1 MKQQIPILDSRQK
14 ELLRTLLIA
23 NKPITYK
30 ELSEM
35 FKLSTRTIQREMKT
49 LKSILEA
56 YDLKVGKQIGD
67 GFELKGSEEGKRWLR
82 EHIEQAKTFSTY
94 SPEERQDGMTYD
106 LLLSKEPIKQ
116 FVFSKK
122 YGITEGTVSSDL
134 DKVSIWLENGGITLI
149 RTPGIGVYI
158 NGQEKQRRTML
169 SRLLHKDIMFE
180 EWLELFHKK
189 TELGGG
195 EVQDQLGMMIRNRLL
210 KFVQIHNILDVERVV
225 HQVLKEQTDIELTD
239 RNYVNLIV
247 HLMLAVERIKSGQ
260 IIQTSN
266 VPNVSQDYEFDQLIY
281 SLAEKIVER
290 LETILAISIPKIEV
304 NYIALH
310 LSGARLSNRKESE
323 NYEKEEF
330 TWIELTQSF
339 IRAVEYHLD
348 ESFEGDELLFD
359 GLVSH
364 FAPAFTRLKYGLQIH
379 NPMLGKIKERYPETF
394 SACKKACELLA
405 NRTGGPIPNDEV
417 GYLAMHIGAALI
429 RKKDTLKSEY
439 KAIVV
444 CSSGLGTSTYL
455 ASRLRTEMPN
465 LKVEAVVSMNEL
477 EGCLQEKAEVDILIS
492 TINLPFVEHNNVVI
506 VSPFLKPEDLS
517 RIQSALFKVNK
528 SKPVQKNVQ
537 NTNGKSS
544 SVMSL
549 AKYGEGMIQIL
560 RNLKVYNDVYV
571 RPPVTIPSILSG
583 IKDIEEVSD
592 FEKLSKDLEEREQQG
607 GFVIDDLAMIH
618 AKSEGLN
625 NLLVVVF
632 RMKEPILWPFA
643 DDEEQ
648 SVNTV
653 LLLAAPQV
661 APKEHIEM
669 ISKISSMLIEESF
682 VNVLREST
690 ADVVNSSLEA
700 VLSEAYEKK
709 AARFLKEI
717 QGKSTT

>member
-1 MKQQIPILDSRQK
+1 MKQQLSVLDSRQK

-23 NKPITYK
+23 NKPVSYK

-35 FKLSTRTIQREMKT
+35 FKLSTRTIQREMKA
-49 LKSILEA
+49 LRSILDIYE
-56 YDLKVGKQIGD
+56 LKIGKQIGD
-67 GFELKGSEEGKRWLR
+67 GFKLKGSEEGKRQLK

-94 SPEERQDGMTYD
+94 SAEERQDGITYD

-134 DKVSIWLENGGITLI
+134 DKVSMWLEKGGITLI

-158 NGQEKQRRTML
+158 DGQEKQRRTML

-189 TELGGG
+189 TEMEGG

-225 HQVLKEQTDIELTD
+225 HQVLKEQADIELTD

-247 HLMLAVERIKSGQ
+247 HLMLAVERIKGGE

-266 VPNVSQDYEFDQLIY
+266 VSNFSQDYEFDHLIY

-290 LETILAISIPKIEV
+290 LEMVLSISIPKIEV

-310 LSGARLSNRKESE
+310 LSGARVSNRMAMD
-323 NYEKEEF
+323 NYEREEF
-330 TWIELTQSF
+330 IWIELTQSF
-339 IRAVEYHLD
+339 IRAVEHYLD
-348 ESFEGDELLFD
+348 ESFEGDILLFE

-379 NPMLGKIKERYPETF
+379 NPMLEKIKERYPETF
-394 SACKKACELLA
+394 FACKKACELLE
-405 NRTGGPIPNDEV
+405 NRTGSSIPNDEV

-439 KAIVV
+439 TAIVV

-477 EGCLQEKAEVDILIS
+477 EGGLQEKLAADILIS
-492 TINLPFVEHNNVVI
+492 TINLPFVKNKNIVI
-506 VSPFLKPEDLS
+506 VSPFLKQEDLS
-517 RIQSALFKVNK
+517 RIQNTLFKVKK
-528 SKPVQKNVQ
+528 SQPIQKKVQ
-537 NTNGKSS
+537 NMNGKSS
-544 SVMSL
+544 SVISL

-560 RNLKVYNDVYV
+560 CNLKVCNDVYL
-571 RPPVTIPSILSG
+571 RPPVTIPSILNQ
-583 IKDIEEVSD
+583 IKDAQEISD
-592 FEKLSKDLEEREQQG
+592 LGKLSKDLEKREQQG
-607 GFVIDDLAMIH
+607 GFVIGDLAMVH
-618 AKSEGLN
+618 AKSEGVN

-632 RMKEPILWPFA
+632 RMKELVLWPFA

-648 SVNTV
+648 QSINTV
-653 LLLAAPQV
+653 LLLATPKE

-669 ISKISSMLIEESF
+669 ISEISSMLIEESF
-682 VNVLREST
+682 VSVLKEST
-690 ADVVNSSLEA
+690 ADVVKSTLET
-700 VLSEAYEKK
+700 VLSKAYEKK
-709 AARFLKEI
+709 ATHSLKEI
-717 QGKSTT
+717 QGK

>member
-1 MKQQIPILDSRQK
+1 MCL
-14 ELLRTLLIA
+14 
-23 NKPITYK
+23 Y
-30 ELSEM
+30 
-35 FKLSTRTIQREMKT
+35 
-49 LKSILEA
+49 
-56 YDLKVGKQIGD
+56 
-67 GFELKGSEEGKRWLR
+67 
-82 EHIEQAKTFSTY
+82 
-94 SPEERQDGMTYD
+94 
-106 LLLSKEPIKQ
+106 
-116 FVFSKK
+116 
-122 YGITEGTVSSDL
+122 
-134 DKVSIWLENGGITLI
+134 
-149 RTPGIGVYI
+149 
-158 NGQEKQRRTML
+158 
-169 SRLLHKDIMFE
+169 
-180 EWLELFHKK
+180 
-189 TELGGG
+189 
-195 EVQDQLGMMIRNRLL
+195 
-210 KFVQIHNILDVERVV
+210 
-225 HQVLKEQTDIELTD
+225 
-239 RNYVNLIV
+239 
-247 HLMLAVERIKSGQ
+247 
-260 IIQTSN
+260 
-266 VPNVSQDYEFDQLIY
+266 QDYEFDQLIC

-290 LETILAISIPKIEV
+290 LETVLAISIPKIEV
-304 NYIALH
+304 KYIALH
-310 LSGARLSNRKESE
+310 LSGARLSNRKEKD

-477 EGCLQEKAEVDILIS
+477 EGGLQEKAEVDILIS
-492 TINLPFVEHNNVVI
+492 TINLPFVTHNNVVI
-506 VSPFLKPEDLS
+506 VSPFLKQEDLS

-528 SKPVQKNVQ
+528 PKPIQKNVQ

-549 AKYGEGMIQIL
+549 AKCGEGMIQIL

-571 RPPVTIPSILSG
+571 CPPVTIPSILSG
-583 IKDIEEVSD
+583 INDIGEVSD

-618 AKSEGLN
+618 AKSEGIN

-632 RMKEPILWPFA
+632 RMIEPILWPFA

-648 SVNTV
+648 QSVQTV
-653 LLLAAPQV
+653 LLLAAPQG

-709 AARFLKEI
+709 AARSIEI
-717 QGKSTT
+717 QGMSTS

>member
-23 NKPITYK
+23 DKPITYK

-35 FKLSTRTIQREMKT
+35 FKLSTRTIQREMKA
-49 LKSILEA
+49 LKTILEA
-56 YDLKVGKQIGD
+56 YDLKVGKRIGD

-82 EHIEQAKTFSTY
+82 EHIEQAKTFSAY

-134 DKVSIWLENGGITLI
+134 DKVSIWLEKGGITLI

-189 TELGGG
+189 TELGG
-195 EVQDQLGMMIRNRLL
+195 EVLDQLGMMIRNRLL
-210 KFVQIHNILDVERVV
+210 KFVQIHNILDVERVI

-266 VPNVSQDYEFDQLIY
+266 VSIVSQDSEFDQLIY
-281 SLAEKIVER
+281 SLAEKIVDR
-290 LETILAISIPKIEV
+290 LETVLAISIPKIEV

-310 LSGARLSNRKESE
+310 LSGARLSNRKERD

-379 NPMLGKIKERYPETF
+379 NPMLEKIKARYPETF

-405 NRTGGPIPNDEV
+405 NRTGGPIPNDEI

-477 EGCLQEKAEVDILIS
+477 EGGLQEKAEVDILIS
-492 TINLPFVEHNNVVI
+492 TINLPFVKHNNVVI
-506 VSPFLKPEDLS
+506 VSPFLKQEDIS
-517 RIQSALFKVNK
+517 RIQNALFKVNK
-528 SKPVQKNVQ
+528 SKPIQKNVQ

-549 AKYGEGMIQIL
+549 AKCGEGMIQIL

-571 RPPVTIPSILSG
+571 RPPVTISSILSG

-618 AKSEGLN
+618 AKSEGIN

-648 SVNTV
+648 QSVHTV
-653 LLLAAPQV
+653 LLLAAPQG

-709 AARFLKEI
+709 AARSLKEI
-717 QGKSTT
+717 QGTSTS